1 MEANLWLSAAADLAQ
16 IRVRVPNHVVYQS
29 FVAETVLLDLE
40 TGTHHE
46 LDGNAG
52 RLLEVLESSR
62 SIVAAA
68 ATLAQERPESAGEL
82 ERICS
87 DLCERLLAVGLISIS
102 CAD

>member
-52 RLLEVLESSR
+52 RLLEVLSP
-62 SIVAAA
+62 AAA
-68 ATLAQERPESAGEL
+68 SSLRQRHWRRRGPKVPGSSSGSAPIYASGY
-82 ERICS
+82 S
-87 DLCERLLAVGLISIS
+87 PSA
-102 CAD
+102 